1 MVNWFTSRSGA
12 ITFSI
17 IAMLSFIG
25 YAFLE
30 ALYFLSGWIS
40 GRFAAAL
47 MTLFV
52 IGILGAWI
60 WGLLESAAGNQ
71 RGLIAILVVSV
82 VTALIT
88 LYDII
93 LYSPIPYGW
102 PLVQIAV
109 WLTFIS
115 SALAVIAIGLQLW
128 Q

>member
-1 MVNWFTSRSGA
+1 MVNWFTSLSGA

-47 MTLFV
+47 MALFV